1 VGVYGVLS
9 HYVSTQRKEIGIR
22 VSLGAEPSSVRRL
35 VIGRGMSLAA
45 LGILAGVGISVYVAR
60 WLQALVFGV
69 SPHDPLTLLVVAIG
83 LGTIAFA
90 ACALPAISATRID
103 PAVTLKGD

>member
-1 VGVYGVLS
+1 MSWLRGVRERLREMLDRPRFE
-9 HYVSTQRKEIGIR
+9 QELDEEIR
-22 VSLGAEPSSVRRL
+22 FHLDQS
-35 VIGRGMSLAA
+35 AA
-45 LGILAGVGISVYVAR
+45 LGILAGVGISVYGAR

-103 PAVTLKGD
+103 PAITLKSD